1 MKYYPVN
8 IDVSKK
14 KCLVVGGGCTGTRK
28 VKKLLDCG
36 ADITVVSVDV
46 TKELHDLWCQGF
58 IILKKR
64 QFKYSDIKEA
74 FLVIAATNNNLL
86 NYKIGI
92 KAKKLKLLCNI
103 VDSPGDSNFIIPAV
117 VNRGDLIITIST
129 SGKSPALAK
138 KLRKQFENELGDEYT
153 LALQLLGNIREKLLK
168 KGHAPEAH
176 KNLFNKVLEK
186 GLIEMIKKKK
196 IKEINSLIG
205 DFFGNEYKL
214 NRLGF

>member
-14 KCLVVGGGCTGTRK
+14 KCLVVGGGATGTRK
-28 VKKLLDCG
+28 VKKLLECG

-46 TKELHDLWCQGF
+46 TKDLHDLWHQDF

-64 QFKYSDIKEA
+64 QFKDSDIKEV
-74 FLVIAATNNNLL
+74 FLVIAATNNNSL
-86 NYKIGI
+86 NYQICV

-103 VDSPGDSNFIIPAV
+103 VDSPVDSNFIIPAV
-117 VNRGDLIITIST
+117 VNRGDLIIAIST

-138 KLRKQFENELGDEYT
+138 ILRKRFEKELGEEYT
-153 LALQLLGNIREKLLK
+153 VALQLLGNIREKLLK
-168 KGHAPEAH
+168 EGHAPEIH

-186 GLIEMIKKKK
+186 GLIKMIKEQK
-196 IKEINSLIG
+196 IKEINFLIG
-205 DFFGNEYKL
+205 DIFGNEYKL